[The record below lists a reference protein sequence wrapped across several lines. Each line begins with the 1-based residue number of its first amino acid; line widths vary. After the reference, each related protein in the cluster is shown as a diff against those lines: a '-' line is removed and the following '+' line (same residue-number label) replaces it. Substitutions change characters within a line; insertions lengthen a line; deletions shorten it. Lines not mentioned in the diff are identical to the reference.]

1 MLYGLEG
8 VNNMTYVYGFIFC
21 GTICLLGQWFYD
33 HTKLTPGHIT
43 SLFVVLGTF
52 TDFFDI
58 YDRLLVL
65 CGAGAALPIT
75 SFGHSLVHGAL
86 SQVEEF
92 GILGI
97 PIGIFDLTAPGIST
111 AIFFSFLIAILC
123 KPHK

>member
-1 MLYGLEG
+1 
-8 VNNMTYVYGFIFC
+8 MTYVYGFLFC
-21 GTICLLGQWFYD
+21 GSVCMIGQWIYD

-43 SLFVVLGTF
+43 SMFVVFGNSTN
-52 TDFFDI
+52 FFDL

-86 SQVEEF
+86 SKVEEY

-97 PIGIFDLTAPGIST
+97 PMGIFDMTSAGIST

-123 KPHK
+123 RPHK